1 MPLTKRGL
9 TKRGITTLGASA
21 LLIVSMFSFSMK
33 TDNPVV
39 SAGMFESLESPRRI
53 LDTRPGSTTDDGQA
67 QAIGIRDAGTTL
79 RLRVAGRVGIPADAA
94 SVVLNLT
101 VTQPQAPGFA
111 TVFPCGQPVP
121 TASNLNYQPG
131 QTVANA
137 VVAKLGT
144 DGDICIFTLS
154 SAHYV
159 VDISGYFI
167 PENFEPLA
175 SPQRLLDSRPGE
187 VTADGAAQAIGALTA
202 GSITRLD
209 VSGRA
214 GIPGDADAVVMNLT
228 VTQPQ
233 AIGFAT
239 VFPCGQPVPNASS
252 LNYQAGQTVANAV
265 VAKLGTGGDVCI
277 FTLATAHYI
286 VDVSGYFPAGTFESL
301 AAPQRLLD
309 TRPGES
315 TADGQFAGAGAVGAG
330 TSIRLR
336 VAGRVG
342 VPANATAV
350 VLNITATEPQAPG
363 FATIYPRGTDRPIA
377 SNLNF
382 TAGQTVAN
390 AVVAKVGVQGDI
402 CLFSLA
408 RAHYIVDVT
417 GYLVG
422 DPPPTSGSSC
432 PAPVVPPPAE
442 TPEPTAPTST
452 GPTLWWEDFQTASS
466 MDRLV
471 KEVHAGDPTNFVP
484 RQFHGDHNQNCEG
497 PTTGR
502 ALTEDHTVGTHFWW
516 CAPGGDPAKGHF
528 MTGIDTGGYVII
540 SFSPKDDATGAAQV
554 FPPSA
559 NRICWDQN
567 LTDLGGRKWTQLMVI
582 SEATYLANGRTIS
595 YLNPGNPDNFSVVNP
610 QARPSGDDF
619 TIKFLKHTL
628 ETFSGQRKVNDNF
641 FVALNGVTD
650 KAARYRNCVTDNG
663 NGTITRTQDRPGG
676 TRSETTFPGAFPA
689 GNRVFI
695 LGDDNYNVLKSYEEG
710 ATQFVS
716 DPFTWH
722 WDNLEIS

>member
-1 MPLTKRGL
+1 MPLPKRGL
-9 TKRGITTLGASA
+9 TKRGFTTLGASA

-111 TVFPCGQPVP
+111 TVFPCSQPVP

-187 VTADGAAQAIGALTA
+187 VTADGAGQAIGALTA

-209 VSGRA
+209 VSDRA
-214 GIPGDADAVVMNLT
+214 GIPGDADAVVLNLT
-228 VTQPQ
+228 VTEPQ

-301 AAPQRLLD
+301 SAPQRLLD
-309 TRPGES
+309 TRPGAS
-315 TADGQFAGAGAVGAG
+315 TADGQFAGTGVVGAG
-330 TSIRLR
+330 TAMRLR

-342 VPANATAV
+342 VPANATAA

-363 FATIYPRGTDRPIA
+363 FATIFPRGTDRPIA

-382 TAGQTVAN
+382 NTGQTVAN
-390 AVVAKVGVQGDI
+390 AVVTKIGAEGDI

-408 RAHYIVDVT
+408 SSHYVVDVT

-422 DPPPTSGSSC
+422 DAPPTAGRSC
-432 PAPVVPPPAE
+432 PAPVVPPPAV
-442 TPEPTAPTST
+442 PAAVAPTLPPAT
-452 GPTLWWEDFQTASS
+452 VALGPVQFIEDFQTPNGFY
-466 MDRLV
+466 DRFQT
-471 KEVHAGDPTNFVP
+471 EV
-484 RQFHGDHNQNCEG
+484 FHGALNEPPKIREWQGDHNHSCEG
-497 PTTGR
+497 PATQR
-502 ALTEDHTVGTHFWW
+502 TVHVDRPEESFWW
-516 CAPGGDPAKGHF
+516 CAPRGAETGHV
-528 MTGIDTGGYVII
+528 MTSMYTSGY
-540 SFSPKDDATGAAQV
+540 AQV
-554 FPPSA
+554 NFAPNQVFSDIS
-559 NRICWDQN
+559 RVCWDQN
-567 LTDLGGRKWTQLMVI
+567 QTEMGGRKWTQVVVVP
-582 SEATYLANGRTIS
+582 EAMYQANGRR
-595 YLNPGNPDNFSVVNP
+595 LNYVKPPLQNDVAVNGTALTGDAFMLEMLRGSTTTYVGQSVESSNFAGFVTPDKARRFRTCITDLNNGTVQIALERQATVDVRVQPGSL
-610 QARPSGDDF
+610 PSGA
-619 TIKFLKHTL
+619 
-628 ETFSGQRKVNDNF
+628 V
-641 FVALNGVTD
+641 
-650 KAARYRNCVTDNG
+650 
-663 NGTITRTQDRPGG
+663 
-676 TRSETTFPGAFPA
+676 
-689 GNRVFI
+689 RVIFQ
-695 LGDDNYNVLKSYEEG
+695 DDNY
-710 ATQFVS
+710 
-716 DPFTWH
+716 DPPKDAASTTSLATWH
-722 WDNLEIS
+722 WDNIEIR